1 MGKRRKNRR
10 NNRYQPEMYWQTA
23 NYNST
28 LFSVYRQHIIKLAM
42 NRFKWVNL
50 PDTCD
55 ERYLEMILL
64 FQGIATIAFPKK
76 QPGLFYSTQVSQ
88 MSPPNIYDN
97 PTKWISI
104 GNNGWRFRANSS
116 NGVIVWDNRAR
127 YPLMRMIDLW
137 AMELVDI
144 RRTKQINRLH
154 VKTPFILECDPV
166 QENQAL
172 DIYKQI
178 SGGEPA
184 IITTPGMGG
193 INVNA
198 VKLDIPFLGEQL
210 TAEELNMWAMIYQ
223 TLGIENLSYKAE
235 RMVQAEVNKRDEP
248 SDLIALDGLNCRRDA
263 CKKLNDRFGEYLEA
277 PIDCVW
283 AKDNISDNY
292 NFTHNIEDMVDAD
305 MGIKEDDSNDIDA

>member
-1 MGKRRKNRR
+1 MGKRRKQRR
-10 NNRYQPEMYWQTA
+10 LGKYQPEMYWQTA
-23 NYNST
+23 GYNST

-42 NRFKWVNL
+42 NRFKWINL
-50 PDTCD
+50 PSTCD

-64 FQGIATIAFPKK
+64 FQGIATIAFPKQQK
-76 QPGLFYSTQVSQ
+76 GVFYSTQVSQ

-127 YPLMRMIDLW
+127 YPLMKMIDIW

-154 VKTPFILECDPV
+154 VKTPFVLECDPT

-184 IITTPGMGG
+184 IVTTPGMGG
-193 INVNA
+193 ININA
-198 VKLDIPFLGEQL
+198 IKLDIPFLGEQL
-210 TAEELNMWAMIYQ
+210 SAEELNTWAIIYQ
-223 TLGIENLSYKAE
+223 TLGIENLNYKAE
-235 RMVQAEVNKRDEP
+235 RMVEAEVSKRDEP

-263 CKKLNDRFGEYLEA
+263 CKKLNERFGQYLEA

-283 AKDNISDNY
+283 AKDNQSDNY
-292 NFTHNIEDMVDAD
+292 NFTHNIEEMVDAD
-305 MGIKEDDSNDIDA
+305 YGEEVSDD

>member
-1 MGKRRKNRR
+1 MGKRRKQRR
-10 NNRYQPEMYWQTA
+10 RGRYQPEMYWQSA

-50 PDTCD
+50 PSTCD

-76 QPGLFYSTQVSQ
+76 QKGIFYSTQVSQ

-127 YPLMRMIDLW
+127 YPLMRMIDMW

-154 VKTPFILECDPV
+154 VKTPFLLECDPT
-166 QENQAL
+166 QENQAV
-172 DIYKQI
+172 DIFKQI

-198 VKLDIPFLGEQL
+198 IKLDIPFLGSEL
-210 TAEELNMWAMIYQ
+210 STEELNTWALIYQ
-223 TLGIENLSYKAE
+223 TLGIENLNYKAE

-248 SDLIALDGLNCRRDA
+248 TDLIALDGLNCRREA
-263 CKKLNDRFGEYLEA
+263 CAKLNDRFGDYLEA

-283 AKDNISDNY
+283 AKDNESDNY
-292 NFTHNIEDMVDAD
+292 NFTHNIEDMLEAD
-305 MGIKEDDSNDIDA
+305 YGEVESDD